1 MGSERD
7 LAVSMYARSSGDGL
21 VRFTL
26 GMNVLHDYRKTLPR
40 HTSRYH
46 ASSVKLCRI
55 IANVDL
61 RRQMI
66 VVAGYSRELVPCSSR
81 LLTTQEALQM
91 PTYSDTTVLDHDEA
105 DGTLSFEQLRDSG

>member
-1 MGSERD
+1 
-7 LAVSMYARSSGDGL
+7 
-21 VRFTL
+21 
-26 GMNVLHDYRKTLPR
+26 
-40 HTSRYH
+40 
-46 ASSVKLCRI
+46 
-55 IANVDL
+55 
-61 RRQMI
+61 MI